1 MRVGIF
7 GGIRL
12 ILLLVFFDRNGS
24 NERCIYDDKNGTVVS
39 ITLGSSIYRT
49 VKIWDRKG
57 SNERCIYDRNG
68 YSTFGSSI
76 IQRWDSKSK
85 IEI

>member
-1 MRVGIF
+1 MTVDIF

-12 ILLLVFFDRNGS
+12 TLVFFDWNDS

>member
-1 MRVGIF
+1 MTVDIF

-12 ILLLVFFDRNGS
+12 TLVFFDWNDS
-24 NERCIYDDKNGTVVS
+24 NERCIYDGKNETVVS

-57 SNERCIYDRNG
+57 SNERCIYDSRNG
-68 YSTFGSSI
+68 YSNLGF
-76 IQRWDSKSK
+76 
-85 IEI
+85 

>member
-49 VKIWDRKG
+49 VKI
-57 SNERCIYDRNG
+57 
-68 YSTFGSSI
+68 
-76 IQRWDSKSK
+76 
-85 IEI
+85 